1 MKESKLKVA
10 VISCGMIANAAHI
23 PAYRSLSD
31 KVDLA
36 AVCDVNPVSAEQTA
50 QRFQI
55 PRWYTDAEEM
65 LLKEKPDLVSVCT
78 PNALHKKMAMLALSH
93 GAHVACEKPIAF
105 TYADAKEMFDYAKK
119 VDRVLFACQ
128 VVRYN
133 QEYQV
138 AREFVEDGLLGD
150 IYYSE
155 FSRSAGGACPNG
167 ARFTGRTPTAAAC
180 CAIWGCICW
189 TRLCG
194 SWGGRNLPPSR
205 ARRLRT
211 SRAMSG
217 T

>member
-93 GAHVACEKPIAF
+93 GAHVA
-105 TYADAKEMFDYAKK
+105 AKSPSPSPMPTRRRCLTTRKGGPGALC
-119 VDRVLFACQ
+119 RRWCATT
-128 VVRYN
+128 
-133 QEYQV
+133 
-138 AREFVEDGLLGD
+138 
-150 IYYSE
+150 
-155 FSRSAGGACPNG
+155 RS
-167 ARFTGRTPTAAAC
+167 
-180 CAIWGCICW
+180 
-189 TRLCG
+189 TRWPG
-194 SWGGRNLPPSR
+194 SL
-205 ARRLRT
+205 
-211 SRAMSG
+211 
-217 T
+217 